1 MCCIIFHKTYSFADN
16 ETKVSKPTRLLTLC
30 VHLPNL
36 FMVMFSQKGAV
47 TCFQVSSQN
56 LLSPTGN
63 SNQQRRPSS
72 VMFSDV
78 VLFHGGVANE
88 NGETTRNVCSSEK
101 MTQTGDDNL
110 WPVLGSTGASQQI
123 GTQQQVG
130 TPDVQP
136 VCEGGDGGGGGGVL
150 SM

>member
-1 MCCIIFHKTYSFADN
+1 M
-16 ETKVSKPTRLLTLC
+16 
-30 VHLPNL
+30 
-36 FMVMFSQKGAV
+36 

-78 VLFHGGVANE
+78 VLFHGGGADG
-88 NGETTRNVCSSEK
+88 NGETRNVCSSEK

-110 WPVLGSTGASQQI
+110 WPVLGSTGTGQQI

-130 TPDVQP
+130 MPNVQPASKGGLREGYQQMNHTHTHTPDTTFLFCRLASPKMRAMKLPTKGCQNI
-136 VCEGGDGGGGGGVL
+136 
-150 SM
+150 

>member
-1 MCCIIFHKTYSFADN
+1 
-16 ETKVSKPTRLLTLC
+16 
-30 VHLPNL
+30 
-36 FMVMFSQKGAV
+36 
-47 TCFQVSSQN
+47 
-56 LLSPTGN
+56 
-63 SNQQRRPSS
+63 
-72 VMFSDV
+72 MFSDV
-78 VLFHGGVANE
+78 VLFHGGGVNG

-136 VCEGGDGGGGGGVL
+136 VCEGVDGGRGVL
-150 SM
+150 NT